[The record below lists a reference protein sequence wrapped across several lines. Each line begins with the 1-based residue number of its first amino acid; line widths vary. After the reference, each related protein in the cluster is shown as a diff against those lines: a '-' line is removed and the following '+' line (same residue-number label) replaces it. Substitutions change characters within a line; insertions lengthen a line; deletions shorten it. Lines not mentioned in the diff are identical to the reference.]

1 MSYSLTDGQGVH
13 ITQIAS
19 VGGMNDL
26 LDFVSRLRVWGPL
39 NNFLETGETENP
51 LQVIADITQFVP
63 YATDPNVRD
72 TLLNLKQGL
81 EKVKGVALI
90 CD

>member
-1 MSYSLTDGQGVH
+1 MSYSLIDGQGVH

-19 VGGMNDL
+19 VGGMVDL
-26 LDFVSRLRVWGPL
+26 LDFVTRLGGWGPL
-39 NNFLETGETENP
+39 PTFLNTGETMNP
-51 LQVIADITQFVP
+51 LAVITEITMVVP
-63 YATDPNVRD
+63 YCTDPNVRD